1 MRAALAVAATG
12 WLALLVFAPAL
23 PVAVAGVTYLFGAL
37 ICHQLPDRSFHVDGA
52 QLPVCARCLGIYAGT
67 ALLTVSRLV
76 RGSESEP
83 LTTRHRAPA
92 FARSRRFATRQAS
105 TGLSVRQGGP
115 TRRGSPQR
123 AARRRLTPRLILIV
137 GVVPT
142 VVTVGFE
149 TAGVWSPSNLVRAFA
164 GVALGAAVA
173 SVVSDALTTINYD
186 QCAPQ
191 RPIAPPRPPTHI

>member
-1 MRAALAVAATG
+1 MAATG
-12 WLALLVFAPAL
+12 WLALLVSAPAL

-67 ALLTVSRLV
+67 ALITLSRLV
-76 RGSESEP
+76 PGSDP
-83 LTTRHRAPA
+83 RTTRHR
-92 FARSRRFATRQAS
+92 
-105 TGLSVRQGGP
+105 G
-115 TRRGSPQR
+115 
-123 AARRRLTPRLILIV
+123 LTPGLILIV

-142 VVTVGFE
+142 IVTVGLE
-149 TAGVWSPSNLVRAFA
+149 TAGVWLPSNLVRAFA

-173 SVVSDALTTINYD
+173 FVVTDALTTLNYD